1 MEAGILS
8 PLPGRRRGRAA
19 AALWLFIATAACIID
34 QGTVLRPPLKT
45 YQHGNGAVHSTRLRH
60 FMPSRP
66 KTGALARFRLR
77 PRCSVPIPSSH
88 GETPANPRKPNPSE
102 LPGAPD
108 RGKISR
114 ESQETDGALEL
125 FGVIDTD
132 GDGLISPEELQQ
144 GLCGLSDEDVC
155 SLEVQELIDSVDENS
170 DGSLNLSEFRT
181 ITSRT
186 RNEFLPVRPPGK
198 PREIADE
205 STPGGDDENPE
216 TPPRQDGSSN
226 LKSGKK
232 MLPADTEALGT
243 AFSYARG
250 LVYPETDY
258 LSLKDRD
265 RVRQCIEGILA
276 ETALSNP
283 TKKDLNDK
291 VRALARTLSVVRLLV
306 HMKSPADV
314 IISSALAMSHQQ
326 KTSEDTPVNSLA
338 PPSMM
343 TGAPNL
349 SKTQRASLTL
359 SNSLVKRKSPSF
371 GGTPSE
377 GSTFA
382 EKDSEQGGVP
392 PVDILTL
399 LGKYLEFASSNRN
412 EVLLLLAQR
421 LFEMR
426 KTVESLK
433 TETENLRT
441 SSKPIESRY
450 LPRSEDSAEHPEP
463 TVATA
468 TEPTPP
474 GEVRRV
480 SGELTDIESSG
491 PPVLADGGHDWGSDL
506 DELLPVV
513 AGASPEETALHL
525 ERALTA
531 LEVLHLWAP
540 LAHAV
545 GLKPLVGE
553 LESLSFQVL
562 FPHNYGLMK
571 SWHVDK
577 HPLYRR
583 ALSCAI
589 DSVKQSLR
597 SAQET
602 AQACVDVVDVTTDGE
617 AGVPVP
623 SGERDN
629 QPFESNFAAVA
640 SKCEFEVSGRIK
652 QVTSAFKKL
661 FRTYTDTLLKST
673 DVVIPESQDV
683 EETIEG
689 YLNSDSDIERA
700 PESELKHIW
709 SKPNPADLPANMHDL
724 IAIRVILHPPP
735 LSDISESLGECLGIP
750 GGINLEDAPD
760 LLDILERE
768 LCEWAYEHI
777 ASLWPEVPGRFKNYI
792 RVAPLGTYPKN
803 IQDCILRT
811 PFQHSSRMITQKIVR
826 TQT

>member
-1 MEAGILS
+1 
-8 PLPGRRRGRAA
+8 
-19 AALWLFIATAACIID
+19 
-34 QGTVLRPPLKT
+34 
-45 YQHGNGAVHSTRLRH
+45 
-60 FMPSRP
+60 
-66 KTGALARFRLR
+66 
-77 PRCSVPIPSSH
+77 
-88 GETPANPRKPNPSE
+88 
-102 LPGAPD
+102 
-108 RGKISR
+108 
-114 ESQETDGALEL
+114 
-125 FGVIDTD
+125 
-132 GDGLISPEELQQ
+132 
-144 GLCGLSDEDVC
+144 
-155 SLEVQELIDSVDENS
+155 
-170 DGSLNLSEFRT
+170 
-181 ITSRT
+181 
-186 RNEFLPVRPPGK
+186 
-198 PREIADE
+198 
-205 STPGGDDENPE
+205 
-216 TPPRQDGSSN
+216 
-226 LKSGKK
+226 
-232 MLPADTEALGT
+232 
-243 AFSYARG
+243 
-250 LVYPETDY
+250 
-258 LSLKDRD
+258 
-265 RVRQCIEGILA
+265 
-276 ETALSNP
+276 
-283 TKKDLNDK
+283 
-291 VRALARTLSVVRLLV
+291 
-306 HMKSPADV
+306 
-314 IISSALAMSHQQ
+314 
-326 KTSEDTPVNSLA
+326 
-338 PPSMM
+338 
-343 TGAPNL
+343 
-349 SKTQRASLTL
+349 
-359 SNSLVKRKSPSF
+359 
-371 GGTPSE
+371 
-377 GSTFA
+377 
-382 EKDSEQGGVP
+382 
-392 PVDILTL
+392 
-399 LGKYLEFASSNRN
+399 
-412 EVLLLLAQR
+412 
-421 LFEMR
+421 
-426 KTVESLK
+426 
-433 TETENLRT
+433 
-441 SSKPIESRY
+441 
-450 LPRSEDSAEHPEP
+450 
-463 TVATA
+463 
-468 TEPTPP
+468 
-474 GEVRRV
+474 
-480 SGELTDIESSG
+480 
-491 PPVLADGGHDWGSDL
+491 
-506 DELLPVV
+506 VV

-792 RVAPLGTYPKN
+792 RNPKRN
-803 IQDCILRT
+803 GYKSIHT
-811 PFQHSSRMITQKIVR
+811 TVVHSSGLPLEIQIRTARMHDHAEFGSAAHGLYKGGLANYKALPPPKEITTSEDDARAV
-826 TQT
+826 TS